1 MNGNG
6 LRIHVY
12 DRNDILRISRVL
24 SDLRAQNCGR
34 YRQRNMLSCYMSPSP
49 SACNQSRLSFQYQNH
64 VVAVPCFRLQDRAV
78 SRSFLFVVL
87 VSDAELN
94 GHLKHFVDSVVLF
107 GRALDI
113 LCSH

>member
-1 MNGNG
+1 MCMIGMISCEYRVCYPIYG
-6 LRIHVY
+6 LKIVE
-12 DRNDILRISRVL
+12 DIDKEICCHATCRRPHQPVINPVSR
-24 SDLRAQNCGR
+24 SNIK
-34 YRQRNMLSCYMSPSP
+34 
-49 SACNQSRLSFQYQNH
+49 NH

-87 VSDAELN
+87 VSDGELN